1 MFDDEFKVIA
11 HQKRKPNPLLARFI
25 SFLRHDCDFG
35 DGTDW
40 LSQVYKHFE
49 EPWNVDW
56 NCYDISDMFVKI
68 PHADTVDAFKALQS
82 HFKTEIFVIF
92 DDEFK
97 VIGHQKRRPDP
108 RLTKFISFSDMA
120 VILTM
125 ELQMSAFM
133 FGDVVVRQRLGH
145 GMGKQSSPS
154 LASLTVFF
162 LKFKAWIQNSP
173 TLYSL
178 STSFMDDTLEACLK
192 KSWMKDYY
200 EPILKK
206 SSMSLK
212 HEGTRQANQIQF
224 MQFLINCDSPF
235 PDYQYKPRDKL
246 RYVQWSPI
254 YGPDYFVTLV
264 MSTLCTLELFS
275 SNSDN
280 FMKSLTDYLTIWS
293 QRQWPY
299 RLVKRGMVWY
309 LKSRQTRIM
318 KDWLPVFLQLWK
330 SVVDPQKVKFI
341 QNEK

>member
-1 MFDDEFKVIA
+1 
-11 HQKRKPNPLLARFI
+11 
-25 SFLRHDCDFG
+25 
-35 DGTDW
+35 
-40 LSQVYKHFE
+40 
-49 EPWNVDW
+49 
-56 NCYDISDMFVKI
+56 
-68 PHADTVDAFKALQS
+68 
-82 HFKTEIFVIF
+82 
-92 DDEFK
+92 
-97 VIGHQKRRPDP
+97 
-108 RLTKFISFSDMA
+108 
-120 VILTM
+120 
-125 ELQMSAFM
+125 
-133 FGDVVVRQRLGH
+133 
-145 GMGKQSSPS
+145 
-154 LASLTVFF
+154 
-162 LKFKAWIQNSP
+162 
-173 TLYSL
+173 
-178 STSFMDDTLEACLK
+178 MDDTLEACLQ

-330 SVVDPQKVKFI
+330 SVVDPQRVEFL
-341 QNEK
+341 QNGK